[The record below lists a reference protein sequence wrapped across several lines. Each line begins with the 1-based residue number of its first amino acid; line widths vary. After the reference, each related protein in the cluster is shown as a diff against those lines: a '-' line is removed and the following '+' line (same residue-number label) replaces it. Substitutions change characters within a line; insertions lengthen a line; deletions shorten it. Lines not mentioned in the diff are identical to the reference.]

1 MMEKKERKDLMKD
14 SRKKSLSEAFVNSF
28 GAYPIGYG
36 IGILILPIS
45 LGWLQENPLLAN
57 VFITLTYA
65 TVSFVR
71 VYFLRRLF
79 LKIGFDDNFIK
90 LGIKLYQKIA
100 SKISFGKTKKI
111 VGIFENI
118 TPQHLFHHKYY

>member
-1 MMEKKERKDLMKD
+1 MADT
-14 SRKKSLSEAFVNSF
+14 RKKSLSEACVNSF
-28 GAYPIGYG
+28 GSYPIGYG
-36 IGILILPIS
+36 IGILVLPLS
-45 LGWLQENPLLAN
+45 LGWLNEDPFVAN
-57 VFITLTYA
+57 IFITLTYA

-79 LKIGFDDNFIK
+79 TRLGVDDNFIK

-100 SKISFGKTKKI
+100 SKISFGKTKRI
-111 VGIFENI
+111 VAIFEKI

>member
-1 MMEKKERKDLMKD
+1 MSDT
-14 SRKKSLSEAFVNSF
+14 RKKSLSVAFVNSF
-28 GAYPIGYG
+28 GAYPIGYA

-45 LGWLQENPLLAN
+45 VGWIHTDPLLAN

-79 LKIGFDDNFIK
+79 TRLGFDDNFIK
-90 LGIKLYQKIA
+90 LGIKLYQRIKNL
-100 SKISFGKTKKI
+100 KNLT
-111 VGIFENI
+111 
-118 TPQHLFHHKYY
+118 HLT